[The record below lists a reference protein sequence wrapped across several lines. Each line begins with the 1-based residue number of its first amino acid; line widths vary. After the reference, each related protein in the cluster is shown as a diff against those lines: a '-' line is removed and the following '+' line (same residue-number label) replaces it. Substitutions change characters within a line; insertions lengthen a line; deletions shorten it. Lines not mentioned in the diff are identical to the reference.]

1 MMDINFLFY
10 FLLITGHPFPSKPV
24 ENGIKGKSL
33 YSVETPYGF
42 QLDLDFLKY
51 VDDIE
56 KGNTMKRVPIHRRSK
71 GPRASTLPRHLHAT
85 GSGYRPSPW
94 GSTGAL
100 GSKSRLSDVHH
111 YGGTFWP
118 RDQRAPL
125 STTGLKTLTELE
137 ARIKEF
143 DEQPLGEHIRP
154 HLLRAS
160 SLPLTVLLRQG
171 SDSAEDCGSPVDSG
185 DHLME
190 RIISCD
196 DIFYTSAGHRSQE
209 WSGLLSRLR
218 EALHRVGELEVE
230 TRVIP
235 ELRAQI
241 CALQEEKDRLRLLL
255 NPRITNGNADLQGTS
270 DIKRPRQDSRTTSPG
285 TQDDSY
291 PSQEWR
297 SSTDLDELLTVTS
310 LQAKVA
316 ALEQKLH
323 ETDQELQRAMA
334 QLGQQREESREK
346 DGKINYLVSHPGVW
360 VRAERVTV
368 EQDGDKATVRP
379 SESQT
384 SRSPHVPME
393 ATDWQQGIEEDTTP
407 AAGKHKDSEMA
418 VLHINKIKRLL
429 EQQWG
434 CLCAGQKSEPLSH
447 PNPKVNHLQREMME
461 LVDTLSSFYSQQ
473 EHRSGDGN
481 AEMEQ
486 DEGTWPQCGS
496 ARTRVYTLKKR
507 NELNKYTNSS
517 RVSFNEPLKH

>member
-1 MMDINFLFY
+1 MDINFLFFDH
-10 FLLITGHPFPSKPV
+10 FLMITGHPLPAKPM

-56 KGNTMKRVPIHRRSK
+56 KGNTIKRVPIHRRSK
-71 GPRASTLPRHLHAT
+71 GPRASTLPRHLHTT

-100 GSKSRLSDVHH
+100 GSKSRLSDTHH
-111 YGGTFWP
+111 HGGTFWP

-171 SDSAEDCGSPVDSG
+171 SDSAEDGGSPVDSG
-185 DHLME
+185 DHLLE

-196 DIFYTSAGHRSQE
+196 DIFYTSTERQSQE
-209 WSGLLSRLR
+209 CSGLLGRLR
-218 EALHRVGELEVE
+218 EALQRVAELEVE

-241 CALQEEKDRLRLLL
+241 CAFQEDRDRLRLVLS
-255 NPRITNGNADLQGTS
+255 PHITNGKADRGTS
-270 DIKRPRQDSRTTSPG
+270 DIKRPRHSHTASPG
-285 TQDDSY
+285 TQDDSN

-323 ETDQELQRAMA
+323 ETDQELQRALA
-334 QLGQQREESREK
+334 QLGQQRQESREK
-346 DGKINYLVSHPGVW
+346 DGKIQYLVNHPGVW

-368 EQDGDKATVRP
+368 EQDGNRATVRP
-379 SESQT
+379 SESHM
-384 SRSPHVPME
+384 SMSSHVPME
-393 ATDWQQGIEEDTTP
+393 ATDSQLELEEDTTRSSP
-407 AAGKHKDSEMA
+407 AVTLDVNSEVA
-418 VLHINKIKRLL
+418 VLHISKIKRLL
-429 EQQWG
+429 EQQWE
-434 CLCAGQKSEPLSH
+434 CLCAGQKSGPLSH
-447 PNPKVNHLQREMME
+447 PNPKVNCLQQEMME

-473 EHRSGDGN
+473 ELCSGSGS
-481 AEMEQ
+481 AETEQ
-486 DEGTWPQCGS
+486 DEGICLLSRSS
-496 ARTRVYTLKKR
+496 ADLLVQ
-507 NELNKYTNSS
+507 
-517 RVSFNEPLKH
+517 

>member
-1 MMDINFLFY
+1 M
-10 FLLITGHPFPSKPV
+10 ITGHPLPAKPG

-56 KGNTMKRVPIHRRSK
+56 KGNTIKRVPIHRRNK
-71 GPRASTLPRHLHAT
+71 GPRASTLPRHLHTT

-100 GSKSRLSDVHH
+100 GSKSRLSDANY
-111 YGGTFWP
+111 YGGTSWA
-118 RDQRAPL
+118 RDQRSPL
-125 STTGLKTLTELE
+125 SPTGLKTLTEME

-171 SDSAEDCGSPVDSG
+171 PESAEDSGSPADFG
-185 DHLME
+185 DHLGE

-196 DIFYTSAGHRSQE
+196 DIFYTSAGRRSQE
-209 WSGLLSRLR
+209 CSGLLGRLR
-218 EALHRVGELEVE
+218 EALERVGELEVE
-230 TRVIP
+230 LRVIP

-241 CALQEEKDRLRLLL
+241 CRLQEERDRLRLVL
-255 NPRITNGNADLQGTS
+255 NPRILNGNTDLRGSAQHGTS
-270 DIKRPRQDSRTTSPG
+270 DVKRPRHDSRATSPG
-285 TQDDSY
+285 TRDDPN
-291 PSQEWR
+291 PSQEWKA
-297 SSTDLDELLTVTS
+297 STDLDELLTVTS

-323 ETDQELQRAMA
+323 ETDQDLQRALA

-346 DGKINYLVSHPGVW
+346 DGKIRYLVSHPGVW

-368 EQDGDKATVRP
+368 EQDRDEAAVRP
-379 SESQT
+379 SEPQT
-384 SRSPHVPME
+384 SRSPDVPME
-393 ATDWQQGIEEDTTP
+393 VTGGQEGPEEDAVRSSP
-407 AAGKHKDSEMA
+407 AASGHEAASDVDSAMA
-418 VLHINKIKRLL
+418 VLHISKIRRLL
-429 EQQWG
+429 EQQWES
-434 CLCAGQKSEPLSH
+434 LCAGEKNEPLSH
-447 PNPKVNHLQREMME
+447 PNPKVNCLQREMME

-473 EHRSGDGN
+473 GHSGGGSD

-486 DEGTWPQCGS
+486 DEGICLLS
-496 ARTRVYTLKKR
+496 R
-507 NELNKYTNSS
+507 SS
-517 RVSFNEPLKH
+517 VDLLV

>member
-1 MMDINFLFY
+1 MIS
-10 FLLITGHPFPSKPV
+10 GHPLPAKPM
-24 ENGIKGKSL
+24 ENGVKGKSL

-56 KGNTMKRVPIHRRSK
+56 KGNTIKRVPIHRRSK
-71 GPRASTLPRHLHAT
+71 GPRASTLPRHLHTT

-100 GSKSRLSDVHH
+100 GSKSRLSDAHH

-118 RDQRAPL
+118 REQRLPL

-171 SDSAEDCGSPVDSG
+171 SDSAEDGGSPVDSR

-196 DIFYTSAGHRSQE
+196 DIFYTSAGGQSQE
-209 WSGLLSRLR
+209 CSGLLGRLK
-218 EALHRVGELEVE
+218 EALQRVGELEVE

-241 CALQEEKDRLRLLL
+241 CVLQEERDRLRLVL
-255 NPRITNGNADLQGTS
+255 NPRVTNGNADLRSTS
-270 DIKRPRQDSRTTSPG
+270 DIKRPRHDSHSTSPG
-285 TQDDSY
+285 TQDDSN

-316 ALEQKLH
+316 VLEQKLH
-323 ETDQELQRAMA
+323 ETDQELQRTLA
-334 QLGQQREESREK
+334 QLGQQQEESREK
-346 DGKINYLVSHPGVW
+346 DGKIHYLVSHPGVW

-368 EQDGDKATVRP
+368 EQDGDKAMVRP

-384 SRSPHVPME
+384 SSSPHVPIE
-393 ATDWQQGIEEDTTP
+393 KTDWQQGMEEDTKSSP
-407 AAGKHKDSEMA
+407 ATRKHKATLDVDSEMA
-418 VLHINKIKRLL
+418 VLHISKIKRLL
-429 EQQWG
+429 EQQWE
-434 CLCAGQKSEPLSH
+434 CLCAGQKSGPLSH
-447 PNPKVNHLQREMME
+447 PNPKVNCLQQEMME
-461 LVDTLSSFYSQQ
+461 LVDTLSSFYSQ
-473 EHRSGDGN
+473 
-481 AEMEQ
+481 MEQ
-486 DEGTWPQCGS
+486 DEGI
-496 ARTRVYTLKKR
+496 
-507 NELNKYTNSS
+507 
-517 RVSFNEPLKH
+517 